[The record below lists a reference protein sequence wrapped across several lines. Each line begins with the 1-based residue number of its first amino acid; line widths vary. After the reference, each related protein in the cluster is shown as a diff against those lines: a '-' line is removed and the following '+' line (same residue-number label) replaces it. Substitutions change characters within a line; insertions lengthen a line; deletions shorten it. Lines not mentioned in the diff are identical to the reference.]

1 MIQCFCGMV
10 HDAGRLGFRGALL
23 AAAEAS
29 SSSPASAGPADPAL
43 IEDLVAA
50 NHILCDQGV
59 VDGFGHVSA
68 RHDKNPNRY
77 LLARSMAPA
86 LVTEDD
92 IMEFDL
98 DSTPVD
104 QQGRR
109 LYLERF
115 IHGEIYK
122 ARPEVHAVVHSHSP
136 AVIPYANTRVQLAPM
151 NHISGFLGGGVPVF
165 EIRDAGGPA
174 TNMLITN
181 AMLGRALA
189 VTLGSRPV
197 ALMRGHGSVAA
208 AHSVRHVV
216 FRAIYTEVNAR
227 MQTDAMRIGEPV
239 FLNEGEAAA
248 TTNTNDALVER
259 PWNLWKRQLERR

>member
-122 ARPEVHAVVHSHSP
+122 ARPDVHAVVHSHSP

-165 EIRDAGGPA
+165 EIRDAGGA
-174 TNMLITN
+174 TNMLVGSGDL
-181 AMLGRALA
+181 AKALA
-189 VTLGSRPV
+189 AKLADKPV
-197 ALMRGHGSVAA
+197 VLIRGHGNVVVGPSVK
-208 AHSVRHVV
+208 
-216 FRAIYTEVNAR
+216 RATIRAVYTEVNAR
-227 MQTDAMRIGEPV
+227 LQTTALGLGGAITYISPEEGALRDKAPGE
-239 FLNEGEAAA
+239 EGRAWDGWKAK
-248 TTNTNDALVER
+248 ALR
-259 PWNLWKRQLERR
+259 K